1 MNQPDFGIPDLIFW
15 QHPAGWNAI
24 AAFANNYGIS
34 ILPESDGKSYEVAIF
49 RNGKICSN
57 SGITEDVLR
66 YISLDSVRDVA
77 AVAANLPI
85 AN

>member
-1 MNQPDFGIPDLIFW
+1 MNHPDFSIPGLIFW
-15 QHPAGWNAI
+15 QHPKGWNAI
-24 AAFANNYGIS
+24 AVFANNYGIS
-34 ILPESDGKSYEVAIF
+34 ILPESDGKSYEVAVL

-57 SGITEDVLR
+57 SGLTEDVLR

-77 AVAANLPI
+77 AVAANLPT